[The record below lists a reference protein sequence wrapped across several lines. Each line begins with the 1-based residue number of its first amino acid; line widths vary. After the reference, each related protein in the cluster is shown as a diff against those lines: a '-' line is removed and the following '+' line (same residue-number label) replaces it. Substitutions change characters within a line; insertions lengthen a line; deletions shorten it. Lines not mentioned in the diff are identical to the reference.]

1 MKVHRLLIIALLVVL
16 LGTAIGV
23 FYFYYTQE
31 KRQTTEVVSKE
42 EPTEGYTYIKIF
54 YPIGG
59 KIEIF
64 EKRLPGVFSQIK
76 LAEVL
81 VKEYIE
87 ISTEMDTGVMPEGT
101 KILNI
106 FLSSD
111 GILYLNF
118 NKTLRSRF
126 RADILD
132 EYMFLRSLFDTMI
145 SNLNI
150 NDVVILINNREV
162 ETLGGHF
169 LINQPLKRV
178 VSEDIYY

>member
-1 MKVHRLLIIALLVVL
+1 MRVHRLVIIILVVL
-16 LGTAIGV
+16 LGAVGGI

-31 KRQTTEVVSKE
+31 REQTNEVVSKE
-42 EPTEGYTYIKIF
+42 RLEEGYTYIKIF

-81 VKEYIE
+81 IKEYIE
-87 ISTEMDTGVMPEGT
+87 ISSEMDTGVMPEGT

-150 NDVVILINNREV
+150 NDVVILVNNREV

-169 LINQPLKRV
+169 LINQSLKKV